1 MERFWDDVL
10 LDTDNHQRSLQML
23 TFTDKAREMVLAF
36 MDQSGEDRRALRINL
51 TGGSPVAP
59 SFELT
64 LAENSDRGEED
75 VEIDA
80 GGFMVVFDPGSA
92 DQLEG
97 ATVDFVNRINESGF
111 EIISATA
118 SLPTASLSSVPKG
131 ALAEKV
137 RLILDEQ
144 VNPSIAS
151 HGGQINLV
159 DVKGTEVFMEMT
171 GGCQGCAASRMTL
184 RQGVERMIR
193 QHVPE
198 VTEIHDVTDHDA
210 GENPYFTD

>member
-1 MERFWDDVL
+1 
-10 LDTDNHQRSLQML
+10 ML
-23 TFTDKAREMVLAF
+23 TFTDKAREMVLTF
-36 MDQSGEDRRALRINL
+36 MDQSGEDHRALRIQA

-64 LAENSDRGEED
+64 LVKDSDRGKED
-75 VEIDA
+75 LEVDA
-80 GGFMVVFDPGSA
+80 GGFVVVVDPGSA
-92 DQLEG
+92 EKLEG
-97 ATVDFVNRINESGF
+97 ATVDFATRVNESGF
-111 EIISATA
+111 EIIPASAP
-118 SLPTASLSSVPKG
+118 LPTASLSSVPKS
-131 ALAEKV
+131 ALADKV
-137 RLILDEQ
+137 QLILDEQ

-159 DVKGTEVFMEMT
+159 EVKGTEVFMEMT

-193 QHVPE
+193 EHVPE

-210 GENPYFTD
+210 GENPYFSR

>member
-1 MERFWDDVL
+1 
-10 LDTDNHQRSLQML
+10 ML
-23 TFTDKAREMVLAF
+23 TFTDKAREMVLTF
-36 MDQSGEDRRALRINL
+36 MDQSGEDHCALRIHV

-64 LAENSDRGEED
+64 LVEDSDRGEED
-75 VEIDA
+75 VEVDA
-80 GGFMVVFDPGSA
+80 GGFVVVVDPGSA
-92 DQLEG
+92 ETLEG
-97 ATVDFVNRINESGF
+97 ATVDFATRVNESGF
-111 EIISATA
+111 EIIPASAP
-118 SLPTASLSSVPKG
+118 LPTASLSTVPKG
-131 ALAEKV
+131 ALADKV
-137 RLILDEQ
+137 QLILDEQ

-159 DVKGTEVFMEMT
+159 EVKGTEVFMEMT

-193 QHVPE
+193 EHVPE

-210 GENPYFTD
+210 GENPYFSR

>member
-1 MERFWDDVL
+1 
-10 LDTDNHQRSLQML
+10 ML
-23 TFTDKAREMVLAF
+23 TFTDKAREMVLTF
-36 MDQSGEDRRALRINL
+36 MDQGGEDHRDLRIHV
-51 TGGSPVAP
+51 TGGSPAAP

-64 LAENSDRGEED
+64 IAGNSDRGEDD
-75 VEIDA
+75 VEVDA

-92 DQLEG
+92 DKLEG
-97 ATVDFVNRINESGF
+97 ATVDFVNRVNGSGF
-111 EIISATA
+111 EVIPATA
-118 SLPTASLSSVPKG
+118 SLPTPSLGSVPKG

-137 RLILDEQ
+137 QLILDEQ

-171 GGCQGCAASRMTL
+171 GGCQGCAASQMTL
-184 RQGVERMIR
+184 RQGVENMIQ

-210 GENPYFTD
+210 GENPYFSD

>member
-1 MERFWDDVL
+1 
-10 LDTDNHQRSLQML
+10 ML
-23 TFTDKAREMVLAF
+23 TFTDEAREMVLTF
-36 MDQSGEDRRALRINL
+36 MDQSGEDHQALRIRV

-64 LAENSDRGEED
+64 LVEDFDRGEAD
-75 VEIDA
+75 VEVDA
-80 GGFMVVFDPGSA
+80 GGFMVVVDPRSA
-92 DQLEG
+92 DKLEG
-97 ATVDFVNRINESGF
+97 ATVDFANRVNGSGF
-111 EIISATA
+111 EIIPASAALTPA
-118 SLPTASLSSVPKG
+118 SLGSVPKG
-131 ALAEKV
+131 DLAERV
-137 RLILDEQ
+137 QLILDEQ

-193 QHVPE
+193 EHVPE